1 LVQFFY
7 SSITSSIRGG
17 YLRFIYQYIS
27 QIPIPPATPSQE
39 AEIEALVAR
48 ILALKRADAQADT
61 SAEEQEVDRLV
72 YGLYG
77 LTEEEVGVVG
87 GSS

>member
-1 LVQFFY
+1 LFFFAKI
-7 SSITSSIRGG
+7 SSEIRGG
-17 YLRFIYQYIS
+17 YLRWKKQYVE

-39 AEIEALVAR
+39 AEIEALVTR

-77 LTEEEVGVVG
+77 LTEEEVGVVE